1 MGWAERAGDGWRPHG
16 WGVGR
21 VARMIS
27 AGDRTATPT
36 MVGVDVGG
44 TFTDAVVVHDGHL
57 VTAKVP
63 TTVGDQSEAV
73 VDAVL
78 AALERAGLTTADV
91 DRFIHGMTVGTNA
104 LLEGTGARTSLLA
117 TDGFAD
123 ILHLRRQS
131 RAHLYRLDAHHPP
144 ALIPRERSH
153 GVVERCGPHG
163 VLTPIDG
170 ASLARAVEAVRADGA
185 EAVAVGF
192 LFSFAHPEHERRA
205 VRALREALPGVHVS
219 ASSEVLAEVREYER
233 LSTTAVDA
241 YLTPV
246 LRRYLHRLRDRATSA
261 GLPAPAIM
269 QSSGGVLPVAESAE
283 HAAWTVMSGPA
294 GGVIGAARA
303 AGEEGRG
310 LVLTFDMGGTSCD
323 VALVRDGRPAR
334 TASTEING
342 HPVHLPMLDV
352 ATVSA
357 GGGSIAWADSGGAL
371 RVGPESARA
380 HPGPAAYGLGGTRPT
395 VTDANVVLGRI
406 PHDQPLGGRIA
417 LRPELARAAVG
428 GLAERLGL
436 GLEECAEGIIT
447 VAVQEMVRAL
457 RRVSVERGVDPRD
470 ATLVAFGGAG
480 PLHACQVADELGI
493 TRVVVPAA
501 AGLLA
506 ALGLVVAGERRD
518 YVQSVLAPAGRG
530 LLASLLEPLASRAR
544 DDLPDADHAVHAD
557 CRYLG
562 QNHALTVRWD
572 PADGEEALV
581 EAFHLAHRERY
592 GDHDPEREVQV
603 VSLRLAAERPGSDPL
618 LPESVPGSA
627 RRGPAVLPADGAT
640 CWVPPGWSA
649 RADGA
654 GALVLR
660 RVEGDGA

>member
-1 MGWAERAGDGWRPHG
+1 
-16 WGVGR
+16 
-21 VARMIS
+21 MIGAS
-27 AGDRTATPT
+27 GQPPTET

-44 TFTDAVVVHDGHL
+44 TFTDAVLVHDGRL

-63 TTVGDQSEAV
+63 TTVDDQSAAV
-73 VDAVL
+73 VDAVMM
-78 AALERAGLTTADV
+78 ALERAGLGPDDV
-91 DRFIHGMTVGTNA
+91 GRFVHGMTVGTNA

-117 TDGFAD
+117 TEGFTD
-123 ILHLRRQS
+123 ILHLRRQT
-131 RAHLYRLDAHHPP
+131 RAHLYRLDAHNPP

-153 GVVERCGPHG
+153 PVAERCGPDG

-170 ASLARAVEAVRADGA
+170 GSLARAVEAVRADGS

-219 ASSEVLAEVREYER
+219 ASSEVLAEIREYER

-246 LRRYLHRLRDRATSA
+246 LRRYLHRLADRSAAA

-269 QSSGGVLPVAESAE
+269 QSSGGVLPIADAAE

-294 GGVIGAARA
+294 GGVIGAAHA
-303 AGEEGRG
+303 AGEDGQG

-334 TASTEING
+334 TASTTING

-357 GGGSIAWADSGGAL
+357 GGGSVAWADSGGAL

-380 HPGPAAYGLGGTRPT
+380 VPGPAAYGLGGTRPT

-406 PHDQPLGGRIA
+406 PLDEPLGGRIRLDVDA
-417 LRPELARAAVG
+417 ARAAVG
-428 GLAERLGL
+428 GLADELGL
-436 GLEECAEGIIT
+436 AVEECARGILT

-493 TRVVVPAA
+493 TRVAVPAA

-518 YVQSVLAPAGRG
+518 YVQSVLTPAGEDR
-530 LLASLLEPLASRAR
+530 LDARLEPLRRRA
-544 DDLPDADHAVHAD
+544 DDELPGAAHGTQAD

-562 QNHALTVRWD
+562 QNHTLTVPWD
-572 PADGEEALV
+572 TAEGEAALIA
-581 EAFHLAHRERY
+581 AFHDAHRARY
-592 GDHDPEREVQV
+592 GDHDLGRTVEV
-603 VSLRLAAERPGSDPL
+603 VSLRLAAERPGTTPH
-618 LPESVPGSA
+618 LPRPVPGPA

-640 CWVPPGWSA
+640 CWVPDGWSA

-660 RVEGDGA
+660 RVEAGG